1 MNSSS
6 GAPGDDAGGG
16 ADADAGGG
24 GDGAATGG
32 PAFAAEHTTAT
43 PTNSQCLPLRN

>member
-16 ADADAGGG
+16 AGAEG
-24 GDGAATGG
+24 GDGGATGG

-43 PTNSQCLPLRN
+43 PTNSQRLPLRN

>member
-16 ADADAGGG
+16 AGG
-24 GDGAATGG
+24 GDGAGG

-43 PTNSQCLPLRN
+43 PTSSQCLPLGN